1 MLLEYHT
8 IYQLGTVAV
17 SAFTVKIL
25 TQPKARP
32 LDWICDAVVLI
43 SAAIRFTEIG
53 LILAGTIPP

>member
-8 IYQLGTVAV
+8 IYQLGAVAV
-17 SAFTVKIL
+17 SAITVRVL

-32 LDWICDAVVLI
+32 IDLICDAVVLI
-43 SAAIRFTEIG
+43 SAAIMFTELG